1 MYRRIESFMT
11 LIARNP
17 SLLLAVLAVQVFAQF
32 AEARENHAIL
42 IGVSRYETLDEKYW
56 LNGPANDVQ
65 LAYHYL
71 TTAAN
76 PAFKPE
82 NISVLADGVQQ
93 AEHPTLSS
101 IRASFAE
108 LVERVED
115 GDFVY
120 LHFAGHGTQAP
131 AQHDQE
137 ELDGLDEVFLPV
149 DIGPWNDTI
158 GTVENGLVD
167 DEIGRF
173 LDQLTTKGVDVWVV
187 FDTCH
192 SGTATRA
199 APIHEDQTRLRKV
212 LPQAL
217 GVPAPLLSEPSPTA
231 ASRKNT
237 LTTQKTGTGSVTA
250 FFAAQTNET
259 TPERPLPSGGPD
271 QQPYGVFTYVLFE
284 TMLQNPGISYRQLGQ
299 EILRQYAVQNLSLT
313 TPMFTGDLDQ
323 SLFSAGPQERVF
335 QWRIEATMN
344 GYAIPAGSV
353 HGLENG
359 DELQLYERASDS
371 MDQAL
376 GVFKVSSAKLL
387 TSQVEPIG
395 EVSVPSGAFLRAE
408 QSKLH
413 LGLTVALPPKSGNA
427 ELDQKAAAA
436 LDLLVSQNAHN
447 QRVRFVEPGKDADI
461 HLSFVPNSP
470 RPDALWLLPI
480 TGFWQENAADST
492 PSVSTS
498 DKSPQDL
505 ANVLQDML
513 VHIGRAKSLLKLGG
527 AFGAGS
533 SGVKSGLL
541 VKEAGTSDLKE
552 MNAASVPNLFP
563 NDEVHLVAEN
573 TTGGPLDLNVLFVGS
588 DYSIHHIFAGR
599 LQPGDTF
606 KRGLLRITDSTVGR
620 ERILVIANPAAKHS
634 TVQNFAFLQ
643 QEAMPVSRSLS
654 SPNFAT
660 ALAEVGFGSNLTR
673 GFSMMGAD
681 DSEKGEILQFEIN
694 VRSGVRGEGQ

>member
-1 MYRRIESFMT
+1 MYRRIATLVVLIFGYRILILAVVALQFMT
-11 LIARNP
+11 Q
-17 SLLLAVLAVQVFAQF
+17 LAQ
-32 AEARENHAIL
+32 ARENHALL
-42 IGVSRYETLDEKYW
+42 IGVSRYETLEEQYW

-82 NISVLADGVQQ
+82 NIRVLADGVEGAQ
-93 AEHPTLSS
+93 HPTLSA
-101 IRASFAE
+101 IRTSFEE
-108 LVERVED
+108 LMARVED

-149 DIGPWNDTI
+149 DIGPWNDTV

-199 APIHEDQTRLRKV
+199 VPVFEGETRLRKV

-217 GVPAPLLSEPSPTA
+217 GVPANRLSEPSPTA
-231 ASRKNT
+231 ASRKTT
-237 LTTQKTGTGSVTA
+237 LTSEKAGTGSVTA

-259 TPERPLPSGGPD
+259 TPERPLPSGQPD

-299 EILRQYAVQNLSLT
+299 EILRQYAVKNLSLT

-323 SLFSAGPQERVF
+323 SLFSADPQERVF

-353 HGLENG
+353 HGLEDG
-359 DELQLYERASDS
+359 DELTLYESAGATTDK
-371 MDQAL
+371 AL
-376 GVFKVSSAKLL
+376 GTFQVSSPKLL
-387 TSQVEPIG
+387 SSQVVPIG
-395 EVSVPSGAFLRAE
+395 DVSVPSGAFLRAE

-413 LGLTVALPPKSGNA
+413 LGLTVALPFKTGDA
-427 ELDQKAAAA
+427 ELDQKAEAA
-436 LDLLVSQNAHN
+436 LSQIVSQNAQN
-447 QRVRFVEPGKDADI
+447 QRLRFVDPGEDADI
-461 HLSFVPNSP
+461 HLSFVPDSP

-480 TGFWQENAADST
+480 TGYWEEHAADST
-492 PSVSTS
+492 PSVSVS
-498 DKSPQDL
+498 DKDAETL
-505 ANVLQDML
+505 AQVLQEML

-527 AFGAGS
+527 AFGAGT
-533 SGVKSGLL
+533 SGVQSGLL

-643 QEAMPVSRSLS
+643 QEAMRTTRSIGAS
-654 SPNFAT
+654 GFAD
-660 ALAEVGFGSNLTR
+660 ALAEAGFGSNATR
-673 GFSMMGAD
+673 GFSTMGAD
-681 DSEKGEILQFEIN
+681 ESEKGEIMQFEIN